1 MVSQMKK
8 VITAPSA
15 CGQQH
20 GQATSSSVDV
30 ADGNGAAASS
40 VGLDLLVYA
49 SRVDNDSSSSSHGG
63 VPGANGSGDVVE
75 AASFDSNSTK
85 NSTAA
90 TINQK
95 ATDVIACMQH
105 LTKNFPQVLHEILST
120 PEYEA
125 IIHWLPDGSS
135 FIIVDRHRFAE
146 EVLPKYFRKTSFHSF
161 IRKLYRWG
169 FYQVNG
175 GCKEKLSTSSIWYSR
190 HSCFLRDHPELCL
203 NMKCR
208 QTPTKVLPSVKRE
221 QQVVA
226 AAASNSIKKKAQ
238 QESDN
243 VTATQHMNALTSRI
257 LSSSFYYLAAS
268 GGSDAINPTVLACL
282 PALPTA
288 TAPSPLTLTSKA
300 TVATISP
307 LTLPTSR
314 NASITITSKDREFL
328 SSIPPSHQERLFKER
343 QLIIAKMHQRK
354 HLQMELKRLNDMSL
368 QYLQSSIEIQYDY
381 MLQRGALSTEE
392 V

>member
-1 MVSQMKK
+1 MMVTQTKK

-20 GQATSSSVDV
+20 DQATSSTVDVDV

-40 VGLDLLVYA
+40 VGLNLLLYA
-49 SRVDNDSSSSSHGG
+49 SRVDNDSNSSADGG
-63 VPGANGSGDVVE
+63 VPGDNDGSGDVVE
-75 AASFDSNSTK
+75 AASFDSNNTK

-105 LTKNFPQVLHEILST
+105 LTKTFPQVLHEILST

-169 FYQVNG
+169 FYQVNR
-175 GCKEKLSTSSIWYSR
+175 GCKEKLSTPSIWYSR

-208 QTPTKVLPSVKRE
+208 QTPTKVLPSVKRA

-226 AAASNSIKKKAQ
+226 AAATNSIKKKAQ
-238 QESDN
+238 QESDSI
-243 VTATQHMNALTSRI
+243 TAAQHMNALTARI
-257 LSSSFYYLAAS
+257 LSSSFSLAAS
-268 GGSDAINPTVLACL
+268 GTTVLTSCL

-288 TAPSPLTLTSKA
+288 TAPSPLTLASEATKA
-300 TVATISP
+300 VISP
-307 LTLPTSR
+307 LTLPTATRST
-314 NASITITSKDREFL
+314 SINTITSKDREIL
-328 SSIPPSHQERLFKER
+328 YSIPPSHQERLFKER
-343 QLIIAKMHQRK
+343 QIIIAKMRQRN
-354 HLQMELKRLNDMSL
+354 HLQMEIKRLNDMSL
-368 QYLQSSIEIQYDY
+368 QYLQSSIKVQYDY
-381 MLQRGALSTEE
+381 MLQRGALSTKEE
-392 V
+392 